1 MQNNFNISIFVHQ
14 YQYNMVIERIL
25 KNIISLFLIVLFS
38 NICFGQNESTI
49 ASEESILKVVVID
62 AGHGG
67 KDYGAS
73 VHGAKEKD
81 IVLDICLKLGGY
93 IKKNFPQVK
102 VIYTRN
108 SDMFIPL
115 YKRAQIANKN
125 KADLFISIHA
135 NYVGATSVTGTE
147 TFVLGNHRSEDNL
160 EIAKKEN
167 SVILLEDN
175 YNATYE
181 GFDPNSSE
189 SYIMFEMVQNEYL
202 SQSLSFASEVQNQ
215 FKERAKRIDRGVKQ
229 AGFLVLRETTMPSV
243 LIEVG
248 FISNPYEKNYL
259 VSEDGKTYLA
269 SAIYRSFK
277 EYKERIESKSK
288 FHINVPNEI
297 SEIDAEDNALNVQ
310 LTDNETI
317 LGDTYFS
324 IQIAAGSKAIET
336 IPANFKGLKNIY
348 MLKVGNIYKYYCGK
362 YATYGLVQ
370 SEKNKIQQKYPDS
383 FIVAFDNNKTISIKK
398 ALKKTQ

>member
-1 MQNNFNISIFVHQ
+1 
-14 YQYNMVIERIL
+14 MVIEC
-25 KNIISLFLIVLFS
+25 ISKFIFSLSAIVLFNS
-38 NICFGQNESTI
+38 FSFGQNE
-49 ASEESILKVVVID
+49 ASIVSDESVIKVVVID
-62 AGHGG
+62 PGHGG
-67 KDYGAS
+67 KDFGAS
-73 VHGAKEKD
+73 VQGAKEKE
-81 IVLDICLKLGGY
+81 IVLDISLKLGNY
-93 IKKNFPQVK
+93 IQKNFPNVK
-102 VIYTRN
+102 IVYTRN
-108 SDMFIPL
+108 TDVFIPL

-125 KADLFISIHA
+125 KADLFISVHA
-135 NYVGATSVTGTE
+135 NYVGASSVVGTE

-175 YNATYE
+175 YTATYE

-202 SQSLSFASEVQNQ
+202 SQSLSFASEVQTQ
-215 FKERAKRIDRGVKQ
+215 FKDRAKRIDRGVKQ

-248 FISNPYEKNYL
+248 FISNPSEKNYL

-277 EYKERIESKSK
+277 EYKDRIESKSK
-288 FHINVPNEI
+288 FNINVPNEI
-297 SEIDAEDNALNVQ
+297 PERDAEEDLSK
-310 LTDNETI
+310 DETSDSETNP
-317 LGDTYFS
+317 GNTYFS
-324 IQIAAGSKAIET
+324 IQIAASSKAIET

-348 MLKVGNIYKYYCGK
+348 LLKVGDIYKYYSGK
-362 YATYGLVQ
+362 YETYELVR

-383 FIVAFDNNKTISIKK
+383 FIVAFDNNKLTSIKK
-398 ALKKTQ
+398 ALKKTK